1 MVARG
6 RRFALDDRSQDVDHL
21 SDDEQQGI
29 DLVAALGLHPL
40 LPLAWSA
47 ASEAARVLR
56 DERPTAIASSAKS
69 SPTDTVTEMDTR
81 SERLLI
87 ERLLG
92 ERPDDGLLGEEG
104 GERPGT
110 SGVRWVVDPLDGTV
124 SYLYGLPTWGVSV
137 AAEVEGTP
145 TVGVVLTPA
154 FDEGYLAVAGRGAWH
169 VQGGRAWRLRL
180 AAMDDLSMAMVATG
194 FGYQPD
200 QRRRQAEIL
209 QSVLPKVRDLRRTGS
224 AVVDFC
230 WLARGRL
237 DAYYEAGLNAWDM
250 AAGALIAHEAGAV
263 VRGLTSEDYSSG
275 VMVAS
280 RPGIADGLRSLLV
293 LAGA

>member
-1 MVARG
+1 M
-6 RRFALDDRSQDVDHL
+6 DDL
-21 SDDEQQGI
+21 GSDDPQGL

-56 DERPTAIASSAKS
+56 DERPTEMRSAAKS

-87 ERLLG
+87 ARLLG
-92 ERPDDGLLGEEG
+92 ERPADGLLGEEG
-104 GERPGT
+104 GERFGT

-137 AAEVEGTP
+137 AAEEHGQT
-145 TVGVVLTPA
+145 TVGVVITPV
-154 FDEGYLAVAGRGAWH
+154 FDEGYLAVAGAGAWH
-169 VQGGRAWRLRL
+169 VRGGRASRLRL
-180 AAMDDLSMAMVATG
+180 DAMDDLSMALVATG
-194 FGYQPD
+194 FGYRPQ
-200 QRRRQAEIL
+200 QRQRQAE
-209 QSVLPKVRDLRRTGS
+209 VLRDLLPQVRDLRRTGS

-237 DAYYEAGLNAWDM
+237 DAYYEAGLNAWDL

-263 VRGLTSEDYSSG
+263 VRGLRSDDYSSG

-280 RPGIADGLRSLLV
+280 RPGIADDLRSALV
-293 LAGA
+293 RAGA